1 MLPRGVCLT
10 ALLVGTSML
19 AASVSASAQG
29 HGRGGP
35 PGPAAAPAARPAAP
49 PAMARPAAPPAM
61 ARPAAPAFHPPSM
74 PQRPAMAPHPAP
86 HIASPPRPAPHFAAP
101 PPRPAPH
108 VASPRPEFHRA
119 PAAPQRPVMAPR
131 PAPHIAAPSR
141 PSTAPAV
148 SERPERPREM
158 LSRQSAE
165 RQGRIDRLQQRV
177 QQLQSQRPE
186 GARAQHAQQRLLQ
199 SQSRLLEREQRVQQ
213 REQNVEQRQQVL
225 QQRQREMLSRQTA
238 DRQTRIDRLQ
248 QRVQQ
253 LQSQKPEG
261 ARAQRAQE
269 RMLQS
274 QNRLLQREQRAQQGD
289 LARQQRLGLQPPAGR
304 APAAAATVQAA
315 ERGRFAARFRAQ
327 AAAQTQAA
335 LVARQSGW
343 APRQAWRHRHPAVFV
358 AWLGPVFWPY
368 AYSDIFDYTF
378 WSYAY
383 EPGYW
388 AYAYDDFVDTVFWGG
403 DSPYS
408 AYASTNPYGYP
419 LAGRGS
425 RARQRVGV
433 SPQTLQQLCGTP
445 DKGVTAWPLADI
457 AQAVRPTPEQRVLLD
472 ELKTAAANAAAV
484 FKDSCAETYAMT
496 PPGRLR
502 AMMNRISATLEAVKI
517 VRPALENFYNSLN
530 DEQQARFNALGPNV
544 GERSPPPQQ
553 QQQEASAESCGDPKS
568 GLTQLPIQ
576 RIEAVLHPAGKQK
589 EALDRLGEATAKGV
603 EDLQKACPNDVP
615 LTPVGR
621 LETMQHRLE
630 AMLTAAKLVEPALD
644 EFYATLSSEQKAR
657 FNTLQQVA
665 GP

>member
-1 MLPRGVCLT
+1 M
-10 ALLVGTSML
+10 
-19 AASVSASAQG
+19 
-29 HGRGGP
+29 
-35 PGPAAAPAARPAAP
+35 
-49 PAMARPAAPPAM
+49 
-61 ARPAAPAFHPPSM
+61 
-74 PQRPAMAPHPAP
+74 
-86 HIASPPRPAPHFAAP
+86 
-101 PPRPAPH
+101 
-108 VASPRPEFHRA
+108 
-119 PAAPQRPVMAPR
+119 
-131 PAPHIAAPSR
+131 PHIAAPSR
-141 PSTAPAV
+141 PDAPPAV
-148 SERPERPREM
+148 SDRRERPGEM

-165 RQGRIDRLQQRV
+165 RQGRVDRLQQRV
-177 QQLQSQRPE
+177 QQLQSQKPE
-186 GARAQHAQQRLLQ
+186 GARAQHEQQRLLQ

-213 REQNVEQRQQVL
+213 REQQVEQRQ
-225 QQRQREMLSRQTA
+225 REVLSRQTA
-238 DRQTRIDRLQ
+238 ERQTRIDRLQ

-261 ARAQRAQE
+261 ARAQREQQ
-269 RMLQS
+269 RMFQT
-274 QNRLLQREQRAQQGD
+274 QNRLLQREQRTQQTD
-289 LARQQRLGLQPPAGR
+289 LARQQRLGLQ
-304 APAAAATVQAA
+304 APTATAAAAAARAA
-315 ERGRFAARFRAQ
+315 ERGRFAARFREQ
-327 AAAQTQAA
+327 ATAQTQAA

-408 AYASTNPYGYP
+408 AYASTNPYDYP
-419 LAGRGS
+419 QAGGGT
-425 RARQRVGV
+425 RARQRANV

-457 AQAVRPTPEQRVLLD
+457 ARAVRPTPEQRALLD
-472 ELKTAAANAAAV
+472 ALKTAAANAAGV
-484 FKDSCAETYAMT
+484 FKDSCAETYALT

-502 AMMNRISATLEAVKI
+502 AMMNRVSATLEAVKI
-517 VRPALENFYNSLN
+517 VRPALESFYNSLS
-530 DEQQARFNALGPNV
+530 DEQQARFNALGPHV
-544 GERSPPPQQ
+544 GDRSP
-553 QQQEASAESCGDPKS
+553 QQQEASAEGCGDPKS

-589 EALDRLGEATAKGV
+589 EALDRLSEATAKGV
-603 EDLQKACPNDVP
+603 EGLQAACPNDLP

-621 LETMQHRLE
+621 LEAMQHRLE

-665 GP
+665 SP